1 MRVPGEDCTARSGP
15 PGDGSPVA
23 RALGEDFRKLHSVV
37 RRHYSEPSVD
47 VSGVMAAVRVRRAIR
62 PLAWLSYRLFGAPV
76 PHGGEEVEVTVRS
89 RVDGSGAMHWH
100 RTFFSNPSFPGGVT
114 FASRMLFL
122 GDHRIAEITR
132 CGLGVES
139 VLRVGDSGS
148 LIYDIQRYVIRVPL
162 LGLTVGFPTWLS
174 PFGGGRTTEIGED
187 ESSFRVEFEMAHPVF
202 GRTVGYT
209 GRCRIDG
216 FPRGRE

>member
-1 MRVPGEDCTARSGP
+1 MRIPGEGCTARSGP
-15 PGDGSPVA
+15 AGDGSPVA
-23 RALGEDFRKLHSVV
+23 RALGEDFRKLHAVV

-47 VSGVMAAVRVRRAIR
+47 VSGVMATVRVKPAIR
-62 PLAWLSYRLFGAPV
+62 PLAWLSYRLFRAPV
-76 PHGGEEVEVTVRS
+76 PHGGEDVELTVHS
-89 RVDGSGAMHWH
+89 CVDGLGAMHWH
-100 RTFFSNPSFPGGVT
+100 RTFFSNPSFPGDVT

-174 PFGGGRTTEIGED
+174 PFGGGRTTETGED
-187 ESSFRVEFEMAHPVF
+187 DGGFRVEFEMVHPVF
-202 GRTVGYT
+202 GRTVGYA

-216 FPRGRE
+216 A